1 MNIDYESDHT
11 VTENTTIQNN
21 AIVIEKFGD
30 ATELKQS
37 HLSVMVPN
45 DNQVLIKIHNAAINP
60 IDVKTRAGIGFAAA
74 QNKDNLPIGL
84 GYDVCGQV
92 VAVGAEVN
100 EFAIGDM
107 VMGMVGFPLSPGC
120 YQDYR
125 LAECGDIISVNSVQD
140 FSSLSGLCLS
150 GLTALQGLMLLSKK
164 LKAGAHVY
172 INAAGGGVG
181 HLAVQ
186 IAYNLGFK
194 VTAIVS
200 DPTAAFV
207 NSLACQVVS
216 YDQFV
221 EANDAQALFDVA
233 GGARGLKCIAALKS
247 DSQVVTVPTVT
258 AQECIDLANS
268 MNIACQ
274 GMLVSPNTADL
285 TQLFLWYQEGQLKLH
300 IDSQFTFSDV
310 AKAHER
316 VESGLAQGKVMLV
329 NSNY

>member
-1 MNIDYESDHT
+1 M
-11 VTENTTIQNN
+11 TEHATIQNK
-21 AIVIEKFGD
+21 AIVIEEFGD
-30 ATELKQS
+30 ISKLK
-37 HLSVMVPN
+37 LSQLPVMTPQN
-45 DNQVLIKIHNAAINP
+45 NQVLIKIHNAAINP

-84 GYDVCGQV
+84 GYDVCGQI
-92 VAVGAEVN
+92 VAVGDAVS
-100 EFAIGDM
+100 EFSIGEM
-107 VMGMVGFPLSPGC
+107 VVGMVGFPLHPGC

-125 LAECGDIISVNSVQD
+125 LAESCEIISVNSLQD
-140 FSSLSGLCLS
+140 YSSLSGLCLS
-150 GLTALQGLMLLSKK
+150 GLTALQGLMLLTKE

-186 IAYNLGFK
+186 IARNLGFE

-200 DPTAAFV
+200 NPDQTFV
-207 NSLACQVVS
+207 RSLASYVVS
-216 YDQFV
+216 YEQFV

-233 GGARGLKCIAALKS
+233 GGARGLKCIAALKT

-274 GMLVSPNTADL
+274 GMLVSSNTADL

-310 AKAHER
+310 AKAHNR
-316 VESGLAQGKVMLV
+316 VESGLTQGKVILV

>member
-1 MNIDYESDHT
+1 M
-11 VTENTTIQNN
+11 TEQAASQNK
-21 AIVIEKFGD
+21 AMVIEQFGD
-30 ATELKQS
+30 TTQLKQF
-37 HLSVMVPN
+37 HLPVMAPN

-74 QNKDNLPIGL
+74 QNKEHLPIGL
-84 GYDVCGQV
+84 GYDVCGQI
-92 VAVGAEVN
+92 VAVGAAVSEFSIGEV
-100 EFAIGDM
+100 

-125 LAECGDIISVNSVQD
+125 LADRSEIISGSSVQD
-140 FSSLSGLCLS
+140 FSSMSGLCLS
-150 GLTALQGLMLLSKK
+150 GLTALQGLRLLTED
-164 LKAGAHVY
+164 LHLGAHIY

-181 HLAVQ
+181 HLALQ
-186 IAYNLGFK
+186 IARNLGFE

-200 DPTAAFV
+200 NPDQTFV
-207 NSLACQVVS
+207 RSLASYVVS
-216 YDQFV
+216 YEQFV

-233 GGARGLKCIAALKS
+233 GGARGLKCIAALKT

-274 GMLVSPNTADL
+274 GMLVSSNTADL

-310 AKAHER
+310 AKAHNR
-316 VESGLAQGKVMLV
+316 VESGLTQGKVILV